1 MVKHQLNMNCWQV
14 MHNGEIVQSGKYDE
28 LIQLGRR
35 FSAMIHAH
43 QEAIS
48 SITVASKNTTVTDSA
63 NNQLDPILKEKEIM
77 QEDNPLLSPKIRQ
90 IDANDQ
96 KAQLVQD
103 EERERG
109 KVAFHVYWSYLTC
122 VYKGSLVVLACIAQ
136 CCFLVCPTLAN
147 PNFCGLGKV
156 HNS

>member
-1 MVKHQLNMNCWQV
+1 MNCWQV
-14 MHNGEIVQSGKYDE
+14 IHNGEILQSGKYDE
-28 LIQLGRR
+28 LIQSGRR
-35 FSAMIHAH
+35 FSAMINAH

-48 SITVASKNTTVTDSA
+48 SITVASKNSTVTDPA
-63 NNQLDPILKEKEIM
+63 NNQHDLIVKEKEII
-77 QEDNPLLSPKIRQ
+77 QEDNPLISPKISQ

-122 VYKGSLVVLACIAQ
+122 VYKGLLVVLACIAQ
-136 CCFLVCPTLAN
+136 CCFLVCATFAN
-147 PNFCGLGKV
+147 PNFCELE
-156 HNS
+156 NTQ

>member
-1 MVKHQLNMNCWQV
+1 
-14 MHNGEIVQSGKYDE
+14 MHNGEVVQSGKYNE
-28 LIQLGRR
+28 LIQSGKR
-35 FSAMIHAH
+35 FSTMIHAH

-48 SITVASKNTTVTDSA
+48 SITVTSTNNTVTDPA
-63 NNQLDPILKEKEIM
+63 NNQHDLIVKEKEIL

-122 VYKGSLVVLACIAQ
+122 VYKGLLVVLACIAQ

-147 PNFCGLGKV
+147 PAFCALEKYTKYITG
-156 HNS
+156 